1 MQEAVRSLRLFL
13 MIPLLYPAVALPL
26 FLQQRLVELLLAL
39 VVRMRQARMLGQ
51 LLMHPPQ

>member
-13 MIPLLYPAVALPL
+13 MIPLLYPAVVLPL

-39 VVRMRQARMLGQ
+39 VVRMRQARMLGR
-51 LLMHPPQ
+51 LLMYRPQ